1 MRLLPVVNTFLKK
14 ERQEKIMA
22 KTICK
27 LLGVV
32 FLLVGLIGFIKP
44 DLLGAHLSMAHNL
57 IHIVSGILAL
67 YFGFAGSYSG
77 ARSFA
82 LAFGAVYLLLGIVG
96 FIMGAPGTSTI
107 ANMTMED
114 SRLWKVIPN
123 TLELGTADHAIHI
136 LLGIVFLA
144 GALLTKPDVAR
155 AVD

>member
-1 MRLLPVVNTFLKK
+1 
-14 ERQEKIMA
+14 MA

-32 FLLVGLIGFIKP
+32 FLLVGLIGFVKP
-44 DLLGAHLSMAHNL
+44 DLMGTHLSMAHNL
-57 IHIVSGILAL
+57 VHILSGILAL
-67 YFGFAGSYSG
+67 YFGFAGSLSG
-77 ARSFA
+77 ARGFA

-114 SRLWKVIPN
+114 GRLWKVIPG

-144 GALLTKPDVAR
+144 GALMTKSDAAR
-155 AVD
+155 AID

>member
-1 MRLLPVVNTFLKK
+1 
-14 ERQEKIMA
+14 MA

-32 FLLVGLIGFIKP
+32 FLLVGIIGFVKP
-44 DLLGAHLSMAHNL
+44 DLMGPHLSMAHNL
-57 IHIVSGILAL
+57 VHILSGIIAL
-67 YFGFAGSYSG
+67 YFGFAGSLSG
-77 ARSFA
+77 ARGFA

-114 SRLWKVIPN
+114 GRLWKVIPG
-123 TLELGTADHAIHI
+123 TLELGTADHAVHI

-144 GALLTKPDVAR
+144 GALMTKSDAAR
-155 AVD
+155 AID

>member
-1 MRLLPVVNTFLKK
+1 
-14 ERQEKIMA
+14 MA

-32 FLLVGLIGFIKP
+32 FLLVGIIGFVKP
-44 DLLGAHLSMAHNL
+44 DLLGTHLSMAHNL
-57 IHIVSGILAL
+57 VHILSGIIAL
-67 YFGFAGSYSG
+67 YFGFAGTLSG
-77 ARSFA
+77 ARGFA

-96 FIMGAPGTSTI
+96 FIMGGPGASTI

-114 SRLWKVIPN
+114 GRLWKVIPG

-144 GALLTKPDVAR
+144 GALMTRPDTVRTA
-155 AVD
+155 D